1 MCIVYIDDID
11 CFKFS
16 IFHHQNGTRRINS
29 ELERF
34 VEFYQ
39 NLMYGRGPQKMWGL
53 VLGKRLIT
61 TAIYGSVS
69 KPCTPVVHIKIAG
82 KWMFIPLKMVLIG
95 IDP

>member
-53 VLGKRLIT
+53 VLENLSNRGTFTKLVPGGLIVGSGKVAMRKEKQASSILI
-61 TAIYGSVS
+61 S
-69 KPCTPVVHIKIAG
+69 
-82 KWMFIPLKMVLIG
+82 FL
-95 IDP
+95 